1 MSTKLKLYVG
11 RKIIDALDKATKFSP
26 TQLQNLIHVGNPVEK
41 SKVELNL
48 PMNILETHLGIT
60 NVNHIL
66 KIQPDDIIRSVNLVR
81 DRANRKISFEIDRTI
96 FMKDVMEN
104 SFLPDLNFKPRNM
117 VIEFSSPNVAKPFH
131 YGHLRSTIIGNFLS
145 NLNTFIKNKVTRL
158 NYLGDWGT
166 QFGLIKIG
174 VDHLNY
180 DTETLK
186 NDPIKL
192 LYQSYVHANKLAESD
207 PNIAEQAKALFAR
220 LEQGSPED
228 LEAWRQILD
237 FTKDELAKT
246 YSRLGITF
254 DEYNYESM
262 YSAKEIS
269 SVIEALR
276 TKNILKKQKDGKEVA
291 EIGNDRTVSVMKS
304 DGTTLYLTRD
314 IAAAIDRFEKFK
326 FDKMYYVVENGQSD
340 HFNALKSIVSK
351 MDKPWADRI
360 FHVKFGRIRGMS
372 TRKGTAVFLN
382 DILDECK
389 ELVVKKQIE
398 SPTTKVPITDEKT
411 SDILGIS
418 CVIINDLK
426 QRRQKDYDFDWET
439 ILQASPTGRQ
449 SVKGDTGIKLQYTH
463 CRLTS
468 LEENAGA
475 IPATVCNSEI
485 LKEEEVTILLKQM
498 AKFQDVLHI
507 ANEQLEAS
515 VLCYISNRCSNHIS
529 KALKRLQVKGMDP
542 EVASQRLLLFNTAR
556 EVLKNGMTILGLTP
570 LKKM

>member
-439 ILQASPTGRQ
+439 ILQ
-449 SVKGDTGIKLQYTH
+449 VKGDTGIKLQYTH

-515 VLCYISNRCSNHIS
+515 VLVTYLFHLCNHIS

>member
-1 MSTKLKLYVG
+1 M
-11 RKIIDALDKATKFSP
+11 
-26 TQLQNLIHVGNPVEK
+26 GNPVEK

-48 PMNILETHLGIT
+48 PLNILETHLGIT

-66 KIQPDDIIRSVNLVR
+66 KIQPDDIIRSVHLVR

-104 SFLPDLNFKPRNM
+104 SFLPDLNFKPRSM

-207 PNIAEQAKALFAR
+207 PNVAEQAKALFAR

-228 LEAWRQILD
+228 LKSWRQILD

-262 YSAKEIS
+262 YSAKDIS
-269 SVIEALR
+269 SVIEGLR
-276 TKNILKKQKDGKEVA
+276 RKNILKKQKDGKEV
-291 EIGNDRTVSVMKS
+291 R
-304 DGTTLYLTRD
+304 
-314 IAAAIDRFEKFK
+314 
-326 FDKMYYVVENGQSD
+326 
-340 HFNALKSIVSK
+340 
-351 MDKPWADRI
+351 
-360 FHVKFGRIRGMS
+360 GR
-372 TRKGTAVFLN
+372 
-382 DILDECK
+382 
-389 ELVVKKQIE
+389 
-398 SPTTKVPITDEKT
+398 
-411 SDILGIS
+411 
-418 CVIINDLK
+418 
-426 QRRQKDYDFDWET
+426 
-439 ILQASPTGRQ
+439 
-449 SVKGDTGIKLQYTH
+449 
-463 CRLTS
+463 
-468 LEENAGA
+468 
-475 IPATVCNSEI
+475 
-485 LKEEEVTILLKQM
+485 
-498 AKFQDVLHI
+498 
-507 ANEQLEAS
+507 
-515 VLCYISNRCSNHIS
+515 
-529 KALKRLQVKGMDP
+529 
-542 EVASQRLLLFNTAR
+542 
-556 EVLKNGMTILGLTP
+556 
-570 LKKM
+570 

>member
-439 ILQASPTGRQ
+439 ILQ
-449 SVKGDTGIKLQYTH
+449 VKGDTGIKLQYTH

-515 VLCYISNRCSNHIS
+515 VLVTYLFHLCNRCSNHIS

>member
-426 QRRQKDYDFDWET
+426 QRRQKDYDFDWDT
-439 ILQASPTGRQ
+439 ILQ
-449 SVKGDTGIKLQYTH
+449 VKGDTGIKLQYTH

-515 VLCYISNRCSNHIS
+515 VLVTYLFHLCNHIS

>member
-426 QRRQKDYDFDWET
+426 QRRQKDYDFDWDT

-449 SVKGDTGIKLQYTH
+449 SVFFNLRI
-463 CRLTS
+463 S

-515 VLCYISNRCSNHIS
+515 VLVTYLFHLCNHIS

>member
-426 QRRQKDYDFDWET
+426 QRRQKDYDFDWDT
-439 ILQASPTGRQ
+439 ILQ
-449 SVKGDTGIKLQYTH
+449 VKGDTGIKLQYTH

-515 VLCYISNRCSNHIS
+515 VLVTYLFHLCNRCSNHIS